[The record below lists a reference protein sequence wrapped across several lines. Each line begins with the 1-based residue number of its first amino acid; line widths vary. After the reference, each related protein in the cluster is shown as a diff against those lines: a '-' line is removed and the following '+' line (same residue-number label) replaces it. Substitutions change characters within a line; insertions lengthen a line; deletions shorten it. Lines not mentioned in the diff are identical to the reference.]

1 MYRRDFL
8 VRSGQ
13 VIGAAALASA
23 FRTAAAVAKKQS
35 PADAPSWEEVRGNF
49 NLAPG
54 LVHMSGFFLASHP
67 KPVREAIE
75 MYRRELDANPIEY
88 WFAIDDKATA
98 SVAGAAAHYLGV
110 DPADIALTDSTTMG
124 LGLLYSGLKLRPD
137 QEILTTYHDHYS
149 TETALQLRAERT
161 GASIRRIRLYR
172 DDAAKSTDEI
182 VDSVKKG
189 VSPKTRFLCVTW
201 VHSCSGVKL
210 PLRAIADAL
219 QSINSGRDEQD
230 RVLLCVDGVHG
241 LGVDGTELPELG
253 CDFFIAGCHKWMF
266 GPRGT
271 GLVYGKPNAW
281 AAATATIPTFDDAA
295 YTMWMNLRPQAPI
308 PIGAQMSPGG
318 FHSFEHRWA
327 LDKAFEFHQTIG
339 KARVKERIH
348 SLNRQLKEGLTKM
361 PGVKLYT
368 PMEDELSGG
377 IVCFDMPGMQAQR
390 VVDAMRKKNI
400 IASVTPYKT
409 LYARLSPG
417 LLNNPAEVDAALA
430 ALREMR
436 S

>member
-1 MYRRDFL
+1 MHRRDFL

-13 VIGAAALASA
+13 AIGAAALASA
-23 FRTAAAVAKKQS
+23 CRSAEALATRQS
-35 PADAPSWEEVRGNF
+35 SADSPSWEEVRGNF

-67 KPVREAIE
+67 KPVREAID
-75 MYRRELDANPIEY
+75 MYRREFDANPIEY
-88 WFAIDDKATA
+88 FFDNNDKAEA
-98 SVAGAAAHYLGV
+98 AVAAAAGHYLGV

-124 LGLLYSGLKLRPD
+124 LGLLYSGLKLRQD

-149 TETALQLRAERT
+149 TETALLLRAERT
-161 GASIRRIRLYR
+161 GAAIRRVRLYQN
-172 DDAAKSTDEI
+172 DGAKSADEM

-189 VSPKTRFLCVTW
+189 VSAKTRFLCVTW
-201 VHSCSGVKL
+201 VHSCTGVKL
-210 PLRAIADAL
+210 PIRAIADAL
-219 QSINSGRDEQD
+219 QSINAGRNESDH
-230 RVLLCVDGVHG
+230 VLLCVDGVHG
-241 LGVDGTELPELG
+241 LGVDGTELTELG
-253 CDFFIAGCHKWMF
+253 CDFFVAGCHKWMF

-271 GLVYGKPNAW
+271 GLVYGKPTAW
-281 AAATATIPTFDDAA
+281 PAATATIPTFDDAA

-327 LDKAFEFHQTIG
+327 LDRAFQFHQAIG
-339 KARVKERIH
+339 KTRVKERIH
-348 SLNRQLKEGLTKM
+348 SLNRQLKEGLAKM

-368 PMEDELSGG
+368 PMGDELSGG
-377 IVCFDMPGMQAQR
+377 IVCFDLPGLRAQQ
-390 VVDAMRKKNI
+390 VVDGLRKKKI

-417 LLNNPAEVDAALA
+417 LLNNPGEVDAALA
-430 ALREMR
+430 ALHEMR
-436 S
+436 G

>member
-13 VIGAAALASA
+13 AIGAAALASA
-23 FRTAAAVAKKQS
+23 LRTAEALAKKQS
-35 PADAPSWEEVRGNF
+35 SADSPSWEEVRGNF

-54 LVHMSGFFLASHP
+54 LIHMSGFFLASHP

-75 MYRRELDANPIEY
+75 MYRREFDANPIEY
-88 WFAIDDKATA
+88 FFANDDKAEA
-98 SVAGAAAHYLGV
+98 AVAGAAAHYFGV

-149 TETALQLRAERT
+149 TETALLLRAQRT
-161 GASIRRIRLYR
+161 GASVRRIRMYQN
-172 DDAAKSTDEI
+172 DGAKSTDEI
-182 VDSVKKG
+182 VDAVKKG
-189 VSPKTRFLCVTW
+189 VSAKTRVLAVTW
-201 VHSCSGVKL
+201 VHSCTGVKL
-210 PLRAIADAL
+210 PIRAIADAL
-219 QSINSGRDEQD
+219 QSINAGRDEQD

-253 CDFFIAGCHKWMF
+253 CDFFVAGCHKWMF

-271 GLVYGKPNAW
+271 GLVYGKPTAW
-281 AAATATIPTFDDAA
+281 PAATATIPTFDDAA
-295 YTMWMNLRPQAPI
+295 YTMWMNIRPQAPI

-327 LDKAFEFHQTIG
+327 LDRAFQFHQTIG

-348 SLNRQLKEGLTKM
+348 SLNRQLKEGLAKM
-361 PGVKLYT
+361 PGIKLYT

-377 IVCFDMPGMQAQR
+377 IVCFDLPGMSAQQ
-390 VVDAMRKKNI
+390 VVDALRKKNI

-417 LLNNPAEVDAALA
+417 LLNNPAEVDTALA

-436 S
+436 A